1 MLDTRNHRHHP
12 RPWSVTADDAGH
24 LLQSPAAQG
33 MARSLS
39 EIVLQLFSDDQLS
52 GDCARAL
59 SLQLGSSDVADLQQ
73 LQGAAACSYSRCCMG
88 SAAEIQT
95 MWLMARLLKDSPGIG
110 HSQSACHTLQWASRL
125 GIHKCFAALW
135 LCHC

>member
-1 MLDTRNHRHHP
+1 M
-12 RPWSVTADDAGH
+12 TADDAGQ

-59 SLQLGSSDVADLQQ
+59 SLQLDSSDVADLQQ
-73 LQGAAACSYSRCCMG
+73 LQGGAACS
-88 SAAEIQT
+88 
-95 MWLMARLLKDSPGIG
+95 
-110 HSQSACHTLQWASRL
+110 
-125 GIHKCFAALW
+125 
-135 LCHC
+135 